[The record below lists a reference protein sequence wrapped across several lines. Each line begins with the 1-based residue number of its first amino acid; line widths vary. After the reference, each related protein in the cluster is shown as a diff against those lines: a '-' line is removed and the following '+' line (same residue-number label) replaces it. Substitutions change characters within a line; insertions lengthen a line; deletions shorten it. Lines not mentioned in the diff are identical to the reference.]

1 MLLKILS
8 ALLGPDDQNTQSQR
22 PHKKSKSEM
31 SREKDRRDYDLWVMS
46 EEDRY
51 DDGDE

>member
-1 MLLKILS
+1 MLLKLLS
-8 ALLGPDDQNTQSQR
+8 ALDDQKAQSRR
-22 PHKKSKSEM
+22 PHKRSKSELN
-31 SREKDRRDYDLWVMS
+31 REKDRRDYNLWVMS

>member
-8 ALLGPDDQNTQSQR
+8 ALLGSDDQKKQPQHPR
-22 PHKKSKSEM
+22 KKSKSEL

-51 DDGDE
+51 DDGNE